1 MTSTSFDD
9 TRKGQVKSGTR
20 VEPIS
25 GVGDDAYY
33 WWDPTP
39 GSLKQV
45 GIAFRAGASRLV
57 IMDMVSSDSIEA
69 AKPMLLKVAR
79 YAAPKVR

>member
-1 MTSTSFDD
+1 
-9 TRKGQVKSGTR
+9 
-20 VEPIS
+20 
-25 GVGDDAYY
+25 
-33 WWDPTP
+33 
-39 GSLKQV
+39 LKQV

-79 YAAPKVR
+79 YTAPKVR